1 MIFLRF
7 INITCK
13 GRPFSGATVVCDFC
27 AHAHQDINNMHGGVT
42 VILTLL
48 KPENRDFKP
57 ENQNFKPEN
66 GNLKQE
72 NRNLES
78 EPKDEQLHVLPH
90 YAPAENSDEYGSI
103 VAQLKKYENGELEI
117 LNQFERTLIIRGE
130 KGKTE
135 MVVESDS
142 SEVFGEENVDVGGL
156 AIALPH
162 GSLMFECAKKV
173 NNSRVLI
180 SKPLID
186 VVQCNSKSLD

>member
-1 MIFLRF
+1 M
-7 INITCK
+7 N
-13 GRPFSGATVVCDFC
+13 
-27 AHAHQDINNMHGGVT
+27 GGVT

-48 KPENRDFKP
+48 KPKNRDLKP
-57 ENQNFKPEN
+57 ENRNIKPET
-66 GNLKQE
+66 GNLKLE

-103 VAQLKKYENGELEI
+103 VAQLKKYESGELKI

-130 KGKTE
+130 KGQTE
-135 MVVESDS
+135 MIVKSDC

-162 GSLMFECAKKV
+162 GSLMFECAKMV
-173 NNSRVLI
+173 NNLRVST
-180 SKPLID
+180 SKLLKD
-186 VVQCNSKSLD
+186 VVKGLKYKKGTIH